1 MMEKKK
7 LLMVFSILLLT
18 MAIGFQPS
26 PAIGAKKYVTY
37 LGLED
42 FTGPIAGITVSFNEG
57 IRDHF
62 VYMNEQGGIDGV
74 TINPI
79 LLDTRYDTARA
90 VSAFKRYRR
99 EHKLVFI
106 LIASTGVGRAMYP
119 LTVRDKVPIQVPGV
133 GYFQHLLGWA
143 ITYAPPYQDMFGA
156 SLDWMVDD
164 WKSKGNPGM
173 PVVGYMGWDNAMG
186 RENMLGGMEYAEKLG
201 VKLLEPEYYTV
212 GSLKHD
218 VWLSRLRDKGAKY
231 IFISGTDPENSN
243 VVRDAYALGM
253 SKDVQLISGV
263 WGTTIETGVAAHP
276 EEFEGEVI
284 CSPGIRGV
292 DARAHP
298 LAQLWKQ
305 LGKSQPT
312 VQFAY
317 LIGMAQAIMFEKALK
332 VALQDVGYEKVNGE
346 AVYKA
351 LQKIT
356 GEDTKGITGPIDLS
370 PTSRRVTRDVKFYR
384 VSDGAI
390 VPITRWRRCPDTV
403 SLHKWE

>member
-1 MMEKKK
+1 MKRKK
-7 LLMVFSILLLT
+7 LLAFFGSLFLT
-18 MAIGFQPS
+18 MAVGFNLT
-26 PAIGAKKYVTY
+26 PAIGAEKYVTY

-57 IRDHF
+57 IAHHYKY
-62 VYMNEQGGIDGV
+62 VNEQGGIDGV
-74 TINPI
+74 KIKPI

-106 LIASTGVGRAMYP
+106 LITSTGVGKAMYP
-119 LTVRDKVPIQVPGV
+119 LTIRDKVPIQVPGV
-133 GYFQHLLGWA
+133 GYFQNLLGWA

-164 WKSKGNPGM
+164 WRKKGNPGM
-173 PVVGYMGWDNAMG
+173 PTVGYMGWDNPFG
-186 RENMLGGMEYAEKLG
+186 RENLLGGKEYAEKLG
-201 VKLLEPEYYTV
+201 VNFLTPEFYPV

-218 VWLSRLRDKGAKY
+218 VWLNRLKDKGAKY
-231 IFISGTDPENSN
+231 VFISGTDPENSN

-284 CSPGIRGV
+284 CSPGLRGV

-298 LAQLWKQ
+298 LGQLWKRYS
-305 LGKSQPT
+305 KSKPT

-317 LIGMAQAIMFEKALK
+317 LIGMAQGIMFEKALR
-332 VALQDVGYEKVNGE
+332 VALKDVGYKKLNGE
-346 AVYKA
+346 AVYEA

-384 VSDGAI
+384 VSKGEI
-390 VPITRWRRCPDTV
+390 VPITGWRRCPDTV
-403 SLHKWE
+403 SLHKW